1 MGQLEPEQLKEKQ
14 TIDIS
19 TGISNNSEIEMTIAT
34 QGMNI
39 TGTTKGNGFKNVII
53 LLIL

>member
-1 MGQLEPEQLKEKQ
+1 MSGAAGTGTIKGKT

-39 TGTTKGNGFKNVII
+39 TGTTKVTVSKM
-53 LLIL
+53 